1 MRRYSV
7 FCIISILILFF
18 VISSGCMNTPE
29 SMTPPQPATENE
41 KNVAEANNQ
50 FAFSLYS
57 NISRNPESM
66 NRNFFFSPFGI
77 SSSMAIVYEGARGDT
92 AREIQSVFHFPAQI
106 SNLRQG
112 YKDILSDPGR
122 DSQGDIFLIANGLW
136 AEKSYTFI
144 PGYIQTAQQYYSAK
158 VSNLDFINNPEDS
171 RLTINRWVE
180 TNTKDRIQN
189 LIPVGK
195 ITPLTRLVSTNAMYF
210 SGSWEQ
216 PFDKGLTKEENFFIK
231 GNESV
236 RVKMMHIR
244 DSYSKAKFNYMDT
257 ENASDNIIMMSDFQA
272 HKYRFVNA
280 SSDSFQMIELPYKR
294 TSGKELSMLV
304 ILPLGENIT
313 AFEKSLTLAK
323 LVESKKR
330 LRLRDI
336 HVSMPKFRFET
347 WYDLPETLKVMGMPT
362 AFNASAD
369 FSGMDGT
376 KTLFLSFVLHKAF
389 IDVNEEGTIAAAAS
403 ATGVTQG
410 IEPYFFANHPFIFI
424 IQERETGNIIFMG
437 RILNPNN

>member
-1 MRRYSV
+1 
-7 FCIISILILFF
+7 
-18 VISSGCMNTPE
+18 
-29 SMTPPQPATENE
+29 
-41 KNVAEANNQ
+41 
-50 FAFSLYS
+50 
-57 NISRNPESM
+57 
-66 NRNFFFSPFGI
+66 
-77 SSSMAIVYEGARGDT
+77 MAIVYEGARGDT

-294 TSGKELSMLV
+294 ASGKELSMLV